1 MIEVLVSLLIFSFG
15 LLGMAGMLARSLTI
29 SIDAEDRNRAALLA
43 AIAAAAPEGRVLVF
57 GSFHA
62 AAAGLAVLEGGD
74 DGRG

>member
-1 MIEVLVSLLIFSFG
+1 MELPGTGGFG
-15 LLGMAGMLARSLTI
+15 GLFKIVYHASSPMK
-29 SIDAEDRNRAALLA
+29 